1 VVTEPLSD
9 PSHPGPDAPDL
20 SVHRPATDFGA
31 PGVVSHF
38 RGPFAD
44 GPPASALV
52 VDTPALEQFGIA
64 ELRRMV
70 VIYVTLIV
78 CIVRALAGKV
88 VRARAGSWATVA
100 SEGAIDAF
108 EQLGP
113 TYVKLGQL
121 IASSPGIFPAPLSN
135 AALRCLDEVPP
146 FDGETA
152 REMIRKD
159 LGRPPAQVFK
169 HFEESPLSA
178 ASIGQVHACV
188 LPDGREA
195 VIKLQRPNIR
205 ERMTTD
211 LRIMHRLGSTLQ
223 KHTKLGRSANLVG
236 VVQDLHANTFKEL
249 NPALEAYRQDRF
261 RAGISAF
268 GDNRHITAPEVYWEY
283 CGPHM
288 ICMERMSGV
297 PMDDFG
303 AIAAQGV
310 DGFLTLRRGVKVW
323 MEAAVIHG
331 CFHGDVHAGN
341 LWVLDDGRA
350 TYLDFGIMG
359 EVPETWRELLKDLF
373 FTSMIDG
380 DFTRIARAFKRVGA
394 FPEEAGTDEE
404 VAMRLQMVFGPMLD
418 LGVAD
423 VSLAEVFKG
432 IVQMMD
438 GFGVESPQE
447 LVLVTKQLLYFER
460 YARELAP
467 DWALARDLYLVKNVF
482 PDEVAKK
489 VADEGIEL
497 PD

>member
-1 VVTEPLSD
+1 MPDVDGPL
-9 PSHPGPDAPDL
+9 PP
-20 SVHRPATDFGA
+20 RPATDFGS
-31 PGVVSHF
+31 PGVVSQF

-44 GPPASALV
+44 GPPPEALNV
-52 VDTPALEQFGIA
+52 ETPSIDSFGIA
-64 ELRRMV
+64 ELRRMI
-70 VIYVTLIV
+70 VIVVTL
-78 CIVRALAGKV
+78 ALSVAAAVGAKV
-88 VRARAGSWATVA
+88 VRRRNGTWVEVA
-100 SEGAIDAF
+100 SEGVIDGF
-108 EQLGP
+108 ERLGP
-113 TYVKLGQL
+113 TFVKLGQL
-121 IASSPGIFPAPLSN
+121 IASSPGVFPAPLSN
-135 AALRCLDEVPP
+135 AALRTLDEVPP

-159 LGRPPAQVFK
+159 LGRPPSQVFR

-211 LRIMHRLGSTLQ
+211 LRIMHRLGSFLQ

-236 VVQDLHANTFKEL
+236 VVEDLHANTFKEL

-261 RAGISAF
+261 REAISAF
-268 GDNRHITAPEVYWEY
+268 GDNKFITAPEVFWDY

-288 ICMERMSGV
+288 IVMERMSGV
-297 PMDDFG
+297 PMDDFES
-303 AIAAQGV
+303 IAEREV
-310 DGFLTLRRGVKVW
+310 DGFMVLRRGVKVW
-323 MEAAVIHG
+323 LEAAVIHG

-359 EVPETWRELLKDLF
+359 ELPEDWRGLLRDMF
-373 FTSMIDG
+373 YTSMIDG
-380 DFTRIARAFKRVGA
+380 DFSRIARAFKRVGA

-404 VAMRLQMVFGPMLD
+404 VGMRMQMVFGPMLD
-418 LGVAD
+418 LGVAE
-423 VSLAEVFKG
+423 VSLADVFKG
-432 IVQMMD
+432 IVAMMD

-467 DWALARDLYLVKNVF
+467 GWALARDLYLAKNIF
-482 PDEVAKK
+482 PEEVAAK
-489 VADEGIEL
+489 AAAEGIEL